1 MFELGKSEFFRYQK
15 WAILLCIILLGVFGF
30 ISKLK
35 PFLEPAREQTA
46 LINLLFFGG
55 SFAFGIMQMAL
66 HKRVNHWTYLIHRP
80 IETSRIYMAL
90 CTAGIAIIF
99 VGFGLPYLIMVA
111 GLDAFGSSVIDNRH
125 YLYVVF
131 LLLTCTMSYLIG
143 SLVVLNASWGI
154 ALLMI
159 MLVLVL
165 LPNPD
170 NHFKQFFPVVFIIA
184 SLFYLNVKS
193 FKPDLSRHLKQPFS
207 LILLAVPMCFALS
220 FCIIL
225 SSTVFYHIP
234 RFIAGNHPDNNP
246 VDGSYSYLWEYEPK
260 EFPAYILENTD
271 TEFAKQMVRQAKL
284 ADENWIDVDTWT
296 FPRKGQLYVNDK
308 QYSLEHSST
317 NSFWQFSHDEMLLI
331 GFHKTSGKR
340 IGLLGRNG
348 FIKNYSKITES
359 DRFIEVPFLLG
370 EKYFMTKTH
379 VFQVNFE
386 ENLLE
391 TKYQLQDNEYF
402 IGIPQLKEHFVAF
415 ATNKN
420 ILLFDPRVYKDE
432 YVELIP
438 DYVVPHPVAPKF
450 LWGLKSYRLAD
461 GYLLTYFN
469 RHHYGYDQPGAEAY
483 YVNLDGEVTLVGG
496 RKFTMHKHPAW
507 IRHLQY
513 ITSPIIYASHN
524 MLFHFLEKDETGYGF
539 LSLAEIRAF
548 NYPSYVNY
556 IAILLHGLSIVG
568 AIILCRKH
576 TLSSPQVATWVS
588 LCAFLS
594 LPALFS
600 MLLLNPWKT
609 ENSFESIKS
618 PETA

>member
-15 WAILLCIILLGVFGF
+15 WAVLVCVILLGVFGF
-30 ISKLK
+30 ITKLK
-35 PFLEPAREQTA
+35 PFLDPSAEQTA
-46 LINLLFFGG
+46 LIYLLFIGG
-55 SFAFGIMQMAL
+55 SFAFGIIQMAL

-80 IETSRIYMAL
+80 IETSQIYIAL

-99 VGFGLPYLIMVA
+99 VGFGLPYLIMVTS
-111 GLDAFGSSVIDNRH
+111 LDAFGSSVVDTRH
-125 YLYVVF
+125 YLYVLF

-170 NHFKQFFPVVFIIA
+170 NHFKQFFPIIFIVA
-184 SLFYLNVKS
+184 SLLYLNIKS
-193 FKPDLSRHLKQPFS
+193 FKPDLSLHLKQPFS
-207 LILLAVPMCFALS
+207 LVLLAVPMCFALA

-246 VDGSYSYLWEYEPK
+246 VDGSYTYLWEYDAK
-260 EFPAYILENTD
+260 EFPAYILEKTD
-271 TEFAKQMVRQAKL
+271 TVLAKQMIRQAKL
-284 ADENWIDVDTWT
+284 ADEEWIDADTWT

-308 QYSLEHSST
+308 QYSLNHSGT
-317 NSFWQFSHDEMLLI
+317 NSIWQFSHDEMLLI
-331 GFHKTSGKR
+331 GLHKTTGEPIGILGK
-340 IGLLGRNG
+340 NG
-348 FIKNYSKITES
+348 FIEKDTKVMES

-370 EKYFMTKTH
+370 EKYFMTKTTI
-379 VFQVNFE
+379 FQVNFD

-391 TKYQLQDNEYF
+391 VKYQLQGQEEF
-402 IGIPQLKEHFVAF
+402 IGIPQLKEHFVAVS
-415 ATNKN
+415 TNKN
-420 ILLFDPRVYKDE
+420 ILLFDPRSYNDE

-438 DYVVPHPVAPKF
+438 DYVVPHPVATKF
-450 LWGLKSYRLAD
+450 LYGVKSYRLAD

-469 RHHYGYDQPGAEAY
+469 RHHFGYDQPGAEAY
-483 YVNLDGEVTLVGG
+483 YINLDGDVAWVGG
-496 RKFTMHKHPAW
+496 REFTVHSHPAW
-507 IRHLQY
+507 IRHLHY
-513 ITSPIIYASHN
+513 ITSPIIYASNN
-524 MLFHFLEKDETGYGF
+524 MLFHFLEKEETGYGH
-539 LSLAEIRAF
+539 LSLSEIRSF

-556 IAILLHGLSIVG
+556 IAIFLHVISVLG
-568 AIILCRKH
+568 AILLCRKH
-576 TLSSPQVATWVS
+576 KLSPAQVATWVS

-594 LPALFS
+594 LPALIS

-609 ENSFESIKS
+609 EVSLDSIKS
-618 PETA
+618 AATS